1 MAVADASN
9 PWEWRVD
16 PEEQPP
22 VAPDG
27 RHLLPALVAHLR
39 GNRIQLRD
47 EWARRITDA
56 RLLTALRPEEIFSE
70 ATSVYDHFIEVLE
83 TGQLETLQTYSRDLG
98 ERLISRDVAT
108 EEVLGALFLLR
119 DVLTRSLVDRYDG
132 DVELLNRVFDAYESS
147 ANRIATTVGTAFVH
161 ERERAIVQ
169 QQGETVRQQQEQALR
184 DQREALHEQH
194 EEAIR
199 QQQQAIRELSAPVLR
214 LRQGLLV
221 LPIVGMLDT
230 ERTRHLGDQLL
241 DRVRA
246 HRARAAVI
254 DVTGVPEIDPSVATQ
269 LIQTIEASRLMGASV
284 VITGISPAM
293 ASSLA
298 ASSVD
303 LTKLN
308 AIGDLQGGV
317 EHAEQILSE
326 VSPATPTN

>member
-1 MAVADASN
+1 MADASN
-9 PWEWRVD
+9 PWEWRID

-70 ATSVYDHFIEVLE
+70 ATSIYDHFSEVLE

-98 ERLISRDVAT
+98 ERLIARDVTT

-119 DVLTRSLVDRYDG
+119 DVLTRSLVDRYEG
-132 DVELLNRVFDAYESS
+132 DVEMLNRVFDAYEAS
-147 ANRIATTVGTAFVH
+147 ANRITTTVGTAFVH

-169 QQGETVRQQQEQALR
+169 HQDEAIREQQEQALR
-184 DQREALHEQH
+184 DQRVALREQH
-194 EEAIR
+194 EDAIR
-199 QQQQAIRELSAPVLR
+199 QQQEAIRELSAPVLR
-214 LRQGLLV
+214 LRDGLLV
-221 LPIVGMLDT
+221 LPIIGMLDT
-230 ERTRHLGDQLL
+230 ERTRQLGDQLL
-241 DRVRA
+241 DRVRT

-254 DVTGVPEIDPSVATQ
+254 DVTGVPDIDPRVATQ
-269 LIQTIEASRLMGASV
+269 LIQTVEASRLMGAG
-284 VITGISPAM
+284 VIVTGISPAI

-298 ASSVD
+298 SSSVD
-303 LTKLN
+303 LSKLN

-317 EHAEQILSE
+317 EHAEQILLE
-326 VSPATPTN
+326 VSPPTPTS